1 MNQNVLSTEGPWK
14 NNEKKERAAVLSRLC
29 ALWALNLWPPIRMWS
44 QPAPEGMHGMEQ
56 LVGVG
61 SSMN

>member
-1 MNQNVLSTEGPWK
+1 MK
-14 NNEKKERAAVLSRLC
+14 KKERAAVLSRLC
-29 ALWALNLWPPIRMWS
+29 ALWALNLWPPIQMWS